1 MARGVKQVVL
11 AVKNPPANAED
22 PGDVDWIPGNIPWRR
37 AWQPNPVFMPG
48 KFQGQRSL
56 VGYGPWGH
64 KESDMIEHTHLL
76 QLTAII

>member
-11 AVKNPPANAED
+11 AVKNPPANAKRWELD
-22 PGDVDWIPGNIPWRR
+22 SWAGRISWSRK
-37 AWQPNPVFMPG
+37 WQPASVFLPG

>member
-1 MARGVKQVVL
+1 MAKGVKQAVL
-11 AVKNPPANAED
+11 AVKNPPANAGD
-22 PGDVDWIPGNIPWRR
+22 PGDAGWIPGNIPWRR

-64 KESDMIEHTHLL
+64 KESDMTEHTHVL